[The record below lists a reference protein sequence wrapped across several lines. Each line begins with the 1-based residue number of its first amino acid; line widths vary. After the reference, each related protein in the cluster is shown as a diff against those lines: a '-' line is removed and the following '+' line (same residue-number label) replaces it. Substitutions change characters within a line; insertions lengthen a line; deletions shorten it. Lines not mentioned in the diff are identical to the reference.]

1 MLLRHFIAIIT
12 KVKLIHIDFN
22 NLSKRGQKEMTTN
35 QTTVKKRW
43 LNIEELAKEYGF
55 SKSSQYQLRKS
66 KQIPFS
72 QIKASSSSNK
82 NNGSVRYDR
91 LLIDKWLE
99 ENRAV

>member
-1 MLLRHFIAIIT
+1 MTF
-12 KVKLIHIDFN
+12 K

-55 SKSSQYQLRKS
+55 SKSTQYQLRKS

-72 QIKASSSSNK
+72 QIKASSRTNK
-82 NNGSVRYDR
+82 SNGSVRYDR
-91 LLIDKWLE
+91 FLIDAWLE

>member
-1 MLLRHFIAIIT
+1 MTF
-12 KVKLIHIDFN
+12 K

-35 QTTVKKRW
+35 QPTVKKRW

-72 QIKASSSSNK
+72 QIKASSKSNK
-82 NNGSVRYDR
+82 SNGSVRYDR

>member
-1 MLLRHFIAIIT
+1 
-12 KVKLIHIDFN
+12 
-22 NLSKRGQKEMTTN
+22 MTTN
-35 QTTVKKRW
+35 PTPNPVIKKRW

-72 QIKASSSSNK
+72 QIKASSKTNK

-91 LLIDKWLE
+91 NLIDKWLE
-99 ENRAV
+99 NNSVQVGA

>member
-1 MLLRHFIAIIT
+1 MTA
-12 KVKLIHIDFN
+12 N
-22 NLSKRGQKEMTTN
+22 QPKE
-35 QTTVKKRW
+35 KKRW
-43 LNIEELAKEYGF
+43 LNIEELTNEYGF
-55 SKSSQYQLRKS
+55 SKSTQYQLRKS
-66 KQIPFS
+66 RQIPFS

>member
-1 MLLRHFIAIIT
+1 
-12 KVKLIHIDFN
+12 
-22 NLSKRGQKEMTTN
+22 MTTN
-35 QTTVKKRW
+35 QPTVKKRW

-72 QIKASSSSNK
+72 QIKASSKSNK